1 MKRVAIS
8 TAIGACAGLAL
19 WGAYLGAPYAGLT
32 LTPTT
37 LLVAAAIVAFGSSVA
52 LLSLSAFAKPE
63 GTAPKPWRRISHLAS
78 SEYRRFPRGGVR
90 LRLRPD
96 TVIDELDIV
105 RHPDSYKSKDIF
117 LTIKKA
123 SGKSIFNPVVLSRL
137 FEKLSGFA
145 GFEHI
150 LLVNEHDEFVGY
162 IPALYARFHWRAAES
177 EAAITKYIIR
187 VFDDPEENSGV
198 LREIDGLGVNATI
211 SDRELV
217 TDALKKLSESLF
229 RGFVVCGGRRN
240 RKPIGVIYED
250 ELFRASIKRD
260 D

>member
-37 LLVAAAIVAFGSSVA
+37 LLVSAAIVAFGSSVA

-63 GTAPKPWRRISHLAS
+63 GTAPKPWRRISHLGMDD
-78 SEYRRFPRGGVR
+78 YKHFPRGGVR
-90 LRLRPD
+90 LTLRPD
-96 TVIDELDIV
+96 TAIGELDIV
-105 RHPDSYKSKDIF
+105 RHPKSYVSKNIL
-117 LTIKKA
+117 LTIKK
-123 SGKSIFNPVVLSRL
+123 GKTLFNPIVLSQL
-137 FEKLSGFA
+137 FKALSEFA

-150 LLVNEHDEFVGY
+150 LLVNEHDEFIGY
-162 IPALYARFHWRAAES
+162 IPAMRARLYWRGPES

-187 VFDDPEENSGV
+187 VLEDPEENSGV
-198 LREIDGLGVNATI
+198 LREIDALGVKAKV
-211 SDRELV
+211 SDSILV
-217 TDALKKLSESLF
+217 TDALKLLSESLF
-229 RGFVVCGGRRN
+229 RGLIVFRGERN